1 MRRVFNSL
9 IRRWLE
15 RLVRVYFKRNHPK
28 LVVVVGS
35 IGKTSTKMAIAT
47 VLAERFRVRVQE
59 GNMNEQT
66 AVPLGIL
73 GVKYPDYREVRS
85 VGAWLRVL
93 RRARRVAR
101 RKRDDVDVIIQELG
115 TDHPGEIPRFG
126 EYLRPDIAV
135 VTAITPEHME
145 NFKTL
150 DAVAVEELSVGA
162 YSRKLVVN
170 QDDIPEKYRADKKHG
185 VEALTTFGLERGYF
199 RFRIKSGAP
208 LSGYQVELIRQ
219 GTEQFSARVE
229 LVGEHNLKSALAAAV
244 VGVELGMDAK
254 EIAAGLGKVR
264 AVAGRMNVL
273 PGKKGSVLLD
283 DTYNSSPEAAMAA
296 LKTLYR
302 IDAPQR
308 IAVVGQMNELGDR
321 SPEYHG
327 QVGEF
332 LDGKKI
338 DLVITEGE
346 MANKYLAAAARKRV
360 KHVIETKDAR
370 EAGEAVLANLKPG
383 AAVLFKG
390 SQNGVYLEEAVK
402 MLLKNPEDVQKLVRQ
417 SSDWR
422 DKKGL

>member
-1 MRRVFNSL
+1 
-9 IRRWLE
+9 
-15 RLVRVYFKRNHPK
+15 
-28 LVVVVGS
+28 
-35 IGKTSTKMAIAT
+35 
-47 VLAERFRVRVQE
+47 
-59 GNMNEQT
+59 
-66 AVPLGIL
+66 
-73 GVKYPDYREVRS
+73 
-85 VGAWLRVL
+85 
-93 RRARRVAR
+93 
-101 RKRDDVDVIIQELG
+101 
-115 TDHPGEIPRFG
+115 
-126 EYLRPDIAV
+126 
-135 VTAITPEHME
+135 
-145 NFKTL
+145 
-150 DAVAVEELSVGA
+150 
-162 YSRKLVVN
+162 
-170 QDDIPEKYRADKKHG
+170 
-185 VEALTTFGLERGYF
+185 
-199 RFRIKSGAP
+199 
-208 LSGYQVELIRQ
+208 
-219 GTEQFSARVE
+219 
-229 LVGEHNLKSALAAAV
+229 
-244 VGVELGMDAK
+244 
-254 EIAAGLGKVR
+254 
-264 AVAGRMNVL
+264 
-273 PGKKGSVLLD
+273 
-283 DTYNSSPEAAMAA
+283 MAA

-346 MANKYLAAAARKRV
+346 MANKYLAAGARKRV